1 MTSVSRRQKASN
13 KKGAAILGKRYW
25 WLKLKEDFFRQV
37 EIKKLRKIAG
47 GDTYTVIYLKMMLLS
62 LKNEGHIAYECP
74 ESEFIENLAL
84 DIDEDEENV
93 SVTVAFLRKHNLLVE
108 SDFESDVSLPKAAE
122 AIGSETAAA
131 SRMRDMR
138 NRKKAGESVT
148 LLRDSYDAVTPAL
161 RRDREEKEIELEKN
175 KNQNTATVGL
185 SSNYRDSLSE
195 HSLVVVDKANNP
207 FRFWN
212 SNMGALTGYIAE
224 KIQAMIADYSEPVVL
239 EAMQRSLE
247 QGKRTLAYVEGCC
260 KNIHSGNDR
269 PRRSKK
275 AQSGGGG
282 RGNRDLK
289 EVAAEVDEILAQGGA
304 ESDAK
309 RDFDAAV
316 WGVWASE

>member
-1 MTSVSRRQKASN
+1 M
-13 KKGAAILGKRYW
+13 GKRYW

-62 LKNEGHIAYECP
+62 LKNEGHISYECP

-122 AIGSETAAA
+122 AIGSETAVAE
-131 SRMRDMR
+131 RV
-138 NRKKAGESVT
+138 RKHREKMKALQCNT
-148 LLRDSYDAVTPAL
+148 AVTDMKQL
-161 RRDREEKEIELEKN
+161 GNVDIEKEKERELELEKN

-195 HSLVVVDKANNP
+195 HSLVVVDKTDNP

-269 PRRSKK
+269 PRRPKQ

>member
-1 MTSVSRRQKASN
+1 M
-13 KKGAAILGKRYW
+13 GKRYW

-122 AIGSETAAA
+122 AIGSETAVAE
-131 SRMRDMR
+131 RV
-138 NRKKAGESVT
+138 RKHREKMKALQCNT
-148 LLRDSYDAVTPAL
+148 AVTDMKQL
-161 RRDREEKEIELEKN
+161 GNVDIEKEKERELELEKN

-195 HSLVVVDKANNP
+195 HSLVVVDKTDNP

-269 PRRSKK
+269 PRRSKQ

-309 RDFDAAV
+309 RDLDAAV

>member
-1 MTSVSRRQKASN
+1 MASVSRRQKASN

-122 AIGSETAAA
+122 AIGSETAVAE
-131 SRMRDMR
+131 RV
-138 NRKKAGESVT
+138 RKHREKMKALQCNT
-148 LLRDSYDAVTPAL
+148 AVTDMKQL
-161 RRDREEKEIELEKN
+161 GNVDIEKEKELELEKN

-195 HSLVVVDKANNP
+195 HSLVVVDKTDNP

-269 PRRSKK
+269 PRRSKQ

>member
-122 AIGSETAAA
+122 AIGSETAVAE
-131 SRMRDMR
+131 RV
-138 NRKKAGESVT
+138 RKHREKMKALQCNT
-148 LLRDSYDAVTPAL
+148 AVTDMKQL
-161 RRDREEKEIELEKN
+161 GNVDIEKEKERELELEKN

-195 HSLVVVDKANNP
+195 HSLVVVDKTDNP

-269 PRRSKK
+269 PRRSKQ

>member
-1 MTSVSRRQKASN
+1 MASVSRRQKASN

-122 AIGSETAAA
+122 AIGSETAVAE
-131 SRMRDMR
+131 RV
-138 NRKKAGESVT
+138 RKHREKMKALQCNT
-148 LLRDSYDAVTPAL
+148 AVTDMKQL
-161 RRDREEKEIELEKN
+161 GNVDIEKEKERELELEKN

-195 HSLVVVDKANNP
+195 HSLVVVDKTDNP

-269 PRRSKK
+269 PRRSKQ

>member
-1 MTSVSRRQKASN
+1 M
-13 KKGAAILGKRYW
+13 GKRYW
-25 WLKLKEDFFRQV
+25 WLKLQEDFFRQV

-122 AIGSETAAA
+122 AIGSETAVAE
-131 SRMRDMR
+131 RV
-138 NRKKAGESVT
+138 RKHREKMKALQCNT
-148 LLRDSYDAVTPAL
+148 AVTDMKQL
-161 RRDREEKEIELEKN
+161 GNVDIEKEKERELELEKN

-195 HSLVVVDKANNP
+195 HSLVVVDKTDNP

-212 SNMGALTGYIAE
+212 SNMGTLTGYIAE

-269 PRRSKK
+269 PRRSKQ

>member
-122 AIGSETAAA
+122 AIGSETAVAE
-131 SRMRDMR
+131 RV
-138 NRKKAGESVT
+138 RKHREKIKALQCNT
-148 LLRDSYDAVTPAL
+148 AVTDMKQL
-161 RRDREEKEIELEKN
+161 GNVDIEKEKERELELEKN

-195 HSLVVVDKANNP
+195 HSLVVVDKTDNP

-269 PRRSKK
+269 PRRSKQ

>member
-122 AIGSETAAA
+122 AIGSETAVAE
-131 SRMRDMR
+131 RV
-138 NRKKAGESVT
+138 RKHREKMKALQCNT
-148 LLRDSYDAVTPAL
+148 AVTDMKQL
-161 RRDREEKEIELEKN
+161 GNVDIEKEKERELEKN

-195 HSLVVVDKANNP
+195 HSLVVVDKTDNP

-269 PRRSKK
+269 PRRSKQ

>member
-1 MTSVSRRQKASN
+1 M
-13 KKGAAILGKRYW
+13 W
-25 WLKLKEDFFRQV
+25 
-37 EIKKLRKIAG
+37 
-47 GDTYTVIYLKMMLLS
+47 
-62 LKNEGHIAYECP
+62 
-74 ESEFIENLAL
+74 
-84 DIDEDEENV
+84 
-93 SVTVAFLRKHNLLVE
+93 
-108 SDFESDVSLPKAAE
+108 
-122 AIGSETAAA
+122 
-131 SRMRDMR
+131 
-138 NRKKAGESVT
+138 
-148 LLRDSYDAVTPAL
+148 
-161 RRDREEKEIELEKN
+161 
-175 KNQNTATVGL
+175 
-185 SSNYRDSLSE
+185 
-195 HSLVVVDKANNP
+195 
-207 FRFWN
+207 
-212 SNMGALTGYIAE
+212 ALTGYIAE

-269 PRRSKK
+269 PRRSKQ

>member
-1 MTSVSRRQKASN
+1 M
-13 KKGAAILGKRYW
+13 GKRYW

-62 LKNEGHIAYECP
+62 LKNEGHISYECP

-122 AIGSETAAA
+122 AIGSETAVAE
-131 SRMRDMR
+131 RV
-138 NRKKAGESVT
+138 RKHREKMKALQCNT
-148 LLRDSYDAVTPAL
+148 AVTDMKQL
-161 RRDREEKEIELEKN
+161 GNVDIEKEKERELELEKN

-195 HSLVVVDKANNP
+195 HSLVVVDKTDNP

-212 SNMGALTGYIAE
+212 SNMGALTGYIVE

-269 PRRSKK
+269 PRRPKQ

>member
-1 MTSVSRRQKASN
+1 MASVSRRQKASN

-122 AIGSETAAA
+122 AIGSETAVAE
-131 SRMRDMR
+131 RV
-138 NRKKAGESVT
+138 RKHREKMKALQCNT
-148 LLRDSYDAVTPAL
+148 AVTDMKQL
-161 RRDREEKEIELEKN
+161 GNVDIEKEKERELEKN

-195 HSLVVVDKANNP
+195 HSLVVVDKTDNP

-269 PRRSKK
+269 PRRSKQ

>member
-1 MTSVSRRQKASN
+1 M
-13 KKGAAILGKRYW
+13 GKRYW

-122 AIGSETAAA
+122 AIGSETAVAE
-131 SRMRDMR
+131 RV
-138 NRKKAGESVT
+138 RKHREKMKALQCNT
-148 LLRDSYDAVTPAL
+148 AVTDMKQL
-161 RRDREEKEIELEKN
+161 GNVDIEKEKERELELEKN

-195 HSLVVVDKANNP
+195 HSLVVVDKADNP
-207 FRFWN
+207 FKFWN

-269 PRRSKK
+269 PRRSKQ

>member
-1 MTSVSRRQKASN
+1 M
-13 KKGAAILGKRYW
+13 GKRYW
-25 WLKLKEDFFRQV
+25 WLKLQEDFFRQV

-62 LKNEGHIAYECP
+62 LKSEGHIAYYCP
-74 ESEFIENLAL
+74 ENEFIENLAL

-122 AIGSETAAA
+122 AIGSETAVAE
-131 SRMRDMR
+131 RV
-138 NRKKAGESVT
+138 RKHREKMKALQCNT
-148 LLRDSYDAVTPAL
+148 AVTDMKQL
-161 RRDREEKEIELEKN
+161 GNVDIEKEKERELELELEKN

-195 HSLVVVDKANNP
+195 HSLVVVDKTDNP

-269 PRRSKK
+269 PRRSKQ

>member
-1 MTSVSRRQKASN
+1 MASVSRRQKASN

-122 AIGSETAAA
+122 AIGSETAVAE
-131 SRMRDMR
+131 RV
-138 NRKKAGESVT
+138 RKHREKMKALQCNT
-148 LLRDSYDAVTPAL
+148 AVTDMKQL
-161 RRDREEKEIELEKN
+161 GNVDIEKEKERELELEKN

-195 HSLVVVDKANNP
+195 HSLVVVDKTDNP

-212 SNMGALTGYIAE
+212 SNMGALTGYIAK

-269 PRRSKK
+269 PRRSKQ

>member
-1 MTSVSRRQKASN
+1 M
-13 KKGAAILGKRYW
+13 GKRYW

-122 AIGSETAAA
+122 AIGSETAVAE
-131 SRMRDMR
+131 RV
-138 NRKKAGESVT
+138 RKHREKMKALQCNT
-148 LLRDSYDAVTPAL
+148 AVTDMKQL
-161 RRDREEKEIELEKN
+161 GNVDIEKEKERELELEKN

-195 HSLVVVDKANNP
+195 HSLVVVDKTDNP

-212 SNMGALTGYIAE
+212 SNMGALTGYIAK

-269 PRRSKK
+269 PRRSKQ

>member
-1 MTSVSRRQKASN
+1 M
-13 KKGAAILGKRYW
+13 GKRYW

-122 AIGSETAAA
+122 AIGSETAVAE
-131 SRMRDMR
+131 RV
-138 NRKKAGESVT
+138 RKHREKMKALQCNT
-148 LLRDSYDAVTPAL
+148 AVTDMKQL
-161 RRDREEKEIELEKN
+161 GNVDIEKERELELEKN

-195 HSLVVVDKANNP
+195 HSLVVVDKTDNP

-269 PRRSKK
+269 PRRSKQ

-289 EVAAEVDEILAQGGA
+289 EVAAEVDKILAQGGA

>member
-1 MTSVSRRQKASN
+1 M
-13 KKGAAILGKRYW
+13 GKRYW

-122 AIGSETAAA
+122 AIGSETAVAE
-131 SRMRDMR
+131 RV
-138 NRKKAGESVT
+138 RKHREKMKALQCNT
-148 LLRDSYDAVTPAL
+148 AVTDMKQL
-161 RRDREEKEIELEKN
+161 GNVDIEKEKEKERELELEKN

-195 HSLVVVDKANNP
+195 HSLVVVDKTDNP

-269 PRRSKK
+269 PRRSKQ

>member
-1 MTSVSRRQKASN
+1 MKALQCN
-13 KKGAAILGKRYW
+13 
-25 WLKLKEDFFRQV
+25 
-37 EIKKLRKIAG
+37 
-47 GDTYTVIYLKMMLLS
+47 T
-62 LKNEGHIAYECP
+62 
-74 ESEFIENLAL
+74 
-84 DIDEDEENV
+84 
-93 SVTVAFLRKHNLLVE
+93 
-108 SDFESDVSLPKAAE
+108 
-122 AIGSETAAA
+122 
-131 SRMRDMR
+131 
-138 NRKKAGESVT
+138 
-148 LLRDSYDAVTPAL
+148 AVTDMKQL
-161 RRDREEKEIELEKN
+161 GNVDIEKEKERELELEKN

-195 HSLVVVDKANNP
+195 HSLVVVDKTDNP

-269 PRRSKK
+269 PRRSKQ